1 LAGRKI
7 NDDMGGYVAG
17 EIVKKM
23 IKAKQHI
30 DGARV
35 AIMGL
40 AFKENVGD
48 VRNTKIID
56 IIDEL
61 KEYGV
66 DVIVHDPIADPQI
79 VYNEFGIELA
89 AENELTNLDCI
100 VMAVPH
106 DVFME
111 KYDLDAF
118 SDWYKAEDKK
128 VFVDI

>member
-1 LAGRKI
+1 
-7 NDDMGGYVAG
+7 
-17 EIVKKM
+17 KM

-106 DVFME
+106 GVFME

-128 VFVDI
+128 VFVDIKSKFDRKESEEKGFHYWSL